1 MHLIPKVKHLEIRS
15 GFLENKSIFIATQ
28 PIDSRLIAVIDMLPV
43 DPKGTPLELIVD
55 EGHGE
60 AYELTIEERKI
71 CIHANG
77 QAGAFYAVQTLRQ
90 IFEECNVPCLY
101 VKDWPDFP
109 YRGFY
114 QDVTRGKIASVET
127 IKQLIDRMAYYKL
140 NSLQLY
146 VEHVFEFE
154 ETKGLWDKTGY
165 LTKAEL
171 QEIGTYCHDNF
182 IEFIPSLATF
192 GHMHDILEQ
201 EQYRYLRVNQ
211 DDLIPANLWQA
222 RMNHHTI
229 NPFFPESIE
238 LVKSLI
244 DQYAPCFESDKFNI
258 CCDETFDLKRFENEG
273 HDVGAVYLDFV
284 NKIIAHIQKLGK
296 KTMMWG
302 DILLEHP
309 TAISELPDDILLL
322 NWDYYSDKVKM
333 EDKISKLAESG
344 KKQIVCPGT
353 TTWNRF
359 CEHVDVEEFNITQ
372 MTELGHRYGAI
383 GVLNTNWGDWANICS
398 LDLGMYGMVFGAEK
412 SWSVNTTLDD
422 HFYAAVNALLYKNN
436 EGYTWLKRISR
447 FNCRSTWVDFAENYY
462 KHQSGLFNELKFH
475 TEDEIKDIQNEYL
488 AIAEA
493 LTCTSWGVDEYRQEL
508 LLSAEAVCVM
518 AELNGIL
525 AGYRISRVTNT
536 ENWLERYRIKWLE
549 KNKESELQKIEHAF
563 RYFESVS

>member
-28 PIDSRLIAVIDMLPV
+28 PIDSRLIAVVDMLPV

-77 QAGAFYAVQTLRQ
+77 QAGAFYAFQTLRQ

-101 VKDWPDFP
+101 IKDWPDFP

-211 DDLIPANLWQA
+211 DDLIPANLWLA

-244 DQYAPCFESDKFNI
+244 DQY
-258 CCDETFDLKRFENEG
+258 
-273 HDVGAVYLDFV
+273 
-284 NKIIAHIQKLGK
+284 
-296 KTMMWG
+296 
-302 DILLEHP
+302 
-309 TAISELPDDILLL
+309 
-322 NWDYYSDKVKM
+322 
-333 EDKISKLAESG
+333 
-344 KKQIVCPGT
+344 
-353 TTWNRF
+353 
-359 CEHVDVEEFNITQ
+359 
-372 MTELGHRYGAI
+372 
-383 GVLNTNWGDWANICS
+383 
-398 LDLGMYGMVFGAEK
+398 GMVFGAEK

-422 HFYAAVNALLYKNN
+422 HFYAAVN
-436 EGYTWLKRISR
+436 W
-447 FNCRSTWVDFAENYY
+447 YY
-462 KHQSGLFNELKFH
+462 K
-475 TEDEIKDIQNEYL
+475 
-488 AIAEA
+488 
-493 LTCTSWGVDEYRQEL
+493 
-508 LLSAEAVCVM
+508 LSQDTDY
-518 AELNGIL
+518 I
-525 AGYRISRVTNT
+525 R
-536 ENWLERYRIKWLE
+536 RYRIAKAMHWKTKTQYAE
-549 KNKESELQKIEHAF
+549 IRKEEVGQVFAKVLEHAGVYKCTEEGKAALPRF
-563 RYFESVS
+563 VAYVN